1 MKSILISLFI
11 CLSMCGSFV
20 TLYGQNS
27 TAFLSVFPAQ
37 DSIIQP
43 NSLRFGTDKLANTFI
58 FRMMQMRLFM
68 ERMAST
74 FYETTLSWNDY
85 ENLHNSSK
93 G

>member
-58 FRMMQMRLFM
+58 FSNDAD
-68 ERMAST
+68 ASIYGKNGLN
-74 FYETTLSWNDY
+74 FL
-85 ENLHNSSK
+85 
-93 G
+93 